1 MADSTTGTG
10 AGPSGPVTVETT
22 QTTYEVSVDH
32 TLLYKGGLF
41 LLSLLLVIVLALNL
55 TAYDDI
61 GDGSG
66 NDGIDVDTA
75 NSYAGITRVAL
86 GFAVAYFIYRAIILI
101 IDPKFTEKFVS
112 TSKSLKKGLT
122 GIKTGLS
129 EFTPNIPKVSLPSIS
144 MPSFG
149 IGSSSKDSGR
159 GYKFVDGVPQIL

>member
-1 MADSTTGTG
+1 MADLGLATG

-129 EFTPNIPKVSLPSIS
+129 EFTPNIPKVSIPS

-159 GYKFVDGVPQIL
+159 GYKFVDGVPQII